1 LKLKKS
7 KERFKIET
15 NKPYKRNIRLAEQLK
30 ILLSEHFLKKGI
42 YVNINSPSM
51 ITITRIDLSE
61 DLRYAKVFFT
71 SMLDEEDKSGI
82 EEHLNQNS
90 NLYKYVIGKKIRTKN
105 IPNFKF
111 VYDNVFATKFK
122 TDN

>member
-1 LKLKKS
+1 
-7 KERFKIET
+7 
-15 NKPYKRNIRLAEQLK
+15 
-30 ILLSEHFLKKGI
+30 
-42 YVNINSPSM
+42 M
-51 ITITRIDLSE
+51 ITITKIDLSE

-71 SMLDEEDKSGI
+71 SMLDEEDKGGI

-111 VYDNVFATKFK
+111 VYDNIFAAKFK